1 MKTKTILGF
10 GFLIALAASFQSST
24 QAQVLPTPQI
34 KLAKTESYEANGK
47 QWIRYWLAVVNHSD
61 YSNELFAA
69 APDLPPCFENKNSS
83 RSWVSIYNKQN
94 NKKIYGFCALK
105 SADAFGSSLTFKVEK
120 GDTPPESVY
129 ITITDRRN
137 KTTTKSSEVAIPPP
151 NKNNITKADSN
162 VPQRLL
168 DLSMRDALYFTG
180 AKTDK
185 IDLKND
191 KYVTGGG
198 TMELKKSQATNCEGN
213 TCDFNIG
220 FIAFRSGNV
229 NGELSSYGLL
239 QVEKGGLVGNTVYFA
254 SGEKTKQGVLPLKLK
269 MGMNKVTFTI
279 DPYKKTA
286 ESNEDNNSFTVNF
299 RVTPSPIV
307 IPGKKIKPSE
317 GKP

>member
-1 MKTKTILGF
+1 MKIKTIFSF
-10 GFLIALAASFQSST
+10 GLLIALAVLFQSSA
-24 QAQVLPTPQI
+24 QAQALPTPQI
-34 KLAKTESYEANGK
+34 KFTKAENFESSGK
-47 QWIRYWLAVVNHSD
+47 QWIRYRLAVINHSD
-61 YSNELFAA
+61 YSDELFAA
-69 APDLPPCFENKNSS
+69 APDLPPCGENKNSS
-83 RSWVSIYNKQN
+83 RSWVSVYNKQ
-94 NKKIYGFCALK
+94 KKKVFCAVK
-105 SADAFGSSLTFKVEK
+105 SADAFGSSLWFAIEK
-120 GDTPPESVY
+120 SETLPESLY

-137 KTTTKSSEVAIPPP
+137 KTTAKSNEVAITPP
-151 NKNNITKADSN
+151 NKNNITKMDSN

-191 KYVTGGG
+191 KYAVKDG
-198 TMELKKSQATNCEGN
+198 TMELKKSQATSCDGD

-307 IPGKKIKPSE
+307 IPGKIKPKE